1 MWLTHKAPHNFPG
14 PRGKSSNW
22 LFLPI
27 NTPKN
32 KKEYNYMFT
41 IILNKFLL
49 IRFGLSYLSYGR
61 SSAGGWWVCTGP
73 LRVWSRCFPAWPVP
87 GGCRS
92 APAGA
97 AWPAGPWRL
106 PCCWP
111 ALSSPCPNTS
121 RWDVP
126 SFSAPQLTITWGR
139 QKQHVISCQGRYVC
153 GIKEAGEWRV
163 AMWYKRGNECKIFC
177 VDITDMWRCEGTF
190 L

>member
-1 MWLTHKAPHNFPG
+1 
-14 PRGKSSNW
+14 
-22 LFLPI
+22 
-27 NTPKN
+27 
-32 KKEYNYMFT
+32 MFT

-97 AWPAGPWRL
+97 AWLAGPWRL

-163 AMWYKRGNECKIFC
+163 ATWYKRSNEREIFC